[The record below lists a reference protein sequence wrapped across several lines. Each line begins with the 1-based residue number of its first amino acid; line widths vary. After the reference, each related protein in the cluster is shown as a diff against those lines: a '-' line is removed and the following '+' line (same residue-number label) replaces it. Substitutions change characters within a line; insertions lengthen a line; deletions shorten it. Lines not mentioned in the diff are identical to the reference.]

1 MDTFT
6 LLGFELSGSVQL
18 AAVFIAIISLVAN
31 ILLFVKADLPWWS
44 VFIPFYNIMT
54 GMKLIGRPAWHAFL
68 FFTPAAIYLFP
79 KTILEIAQSFGKNK
93 LSDYVLVLV
102 FNVFYILNLG
112 LSPDEEYVGP
122 AYKRRSINTN
132 NKLSTPEDMN
142 LA

>member
-102 FNVFYILNLG
+102 FNVFYILSLG
-112 LSPDEEYVGP
+112 LSPEEEYVGP
-122 AYKRRSINTN
+122 AYKRLSIKTN
-132 NKLSTPEDMN
+132 NKLSAPEDMN

>member
-122 AYKRRSINTN
+122 AYKRLSIKTN

>member
-1 MDTFT
+1 MEIFT
-6 LLGFELSGSVQL
+6 LLGFEISGAVQL
-18 AAVFIAIISLVAN
+18 ASIFIAIISVVGN

-54 GMKLIGRPAWHAFL
+54 GMKLIGRPTWHAFL

>member
-1 MDTFT
+1 MEIFT
-6 LLGFELSGSVQL
+6 LLGFEISGAVQL
-18 AAVFIAIISLVAN
+18 ASIFIAIISVVGN

-54 GMKLIGRPAWHAFL
+54 GMKLIGRPTWHAFL

-93 LSDYVLVLV
+93 LSDYVLALV

-112 LSPDEEYVGP
+112 LSPEEEYVGP

>member
-6 LLGFELSGSVQL
+6 LLGFELSGSIQL
-18 AAVFIAIISLVAN
+18 AAVFIAIISVVAN

-54 GMKLIGRPAWHAFL
+54 GMKLIGRPTWHAFL

-79 KTILEIAQSFGKNK
+79 KTILEIAQSFGKHK

-112 LSPDEEYVGP
+112 LSPDEQYVGP
-122 AYKRRSINTN
+122 AYKRLSMKTN

-142 LA
+142 IA

>member
-54 GMKLIGRPAWHAFL
+54 GMKLIGRPTWHAFL

-79 KTILEIAQSFGKNK
+79 KTILEIAQSFGKHK

-112 LSPDEEYVGP
+112 LSPDEQYVGP
-122 AYKRRSINTN
+122 AYKRLSMKTN

-142 LA
+142 IA

>member
-18 AAVFIAIISLVAN
+18 AAIFIVIISFVAN

-54 GMKLIGRPAWHAFL
+54 GMKLIGRPTWHAFL

-79 KTILEIAQSFGKNK
+79 KSILEIAQSFGKHK
-93 LSDYVLVLV
+93 LSDYIFALV

-122 AYKRRSINTN
+122 AYKRLSMKTKT
-132 NKLSTPEDMN
+132 KLSAPENIN

>member
-18 AAVFIAIISLVAN
+18 AAIFIVIISFVAN

-54 GMKLIGRPAWHAFL
+54 GMKLIGRPTWHAFL

-79 KTILEIAQSFGKNK
+79 KTILEIAQSFGKHK

-112 LSPDEEYVGP
+112 LSPDEQYVGP
-122 AYKRRSINTN
+122 AYKRLSMKTN

-142 LA
+142 IA

>member
-1 MDTFT
+1 METFT
-6 LLGFELSGSVQL
+6 LLGFEISGAVQL
-18 AAVFIAIISLVAN
+18 ASIFIAIISVVGN

-54 GMKLIGRPAWHAFL
+54 GMKLIGRPTWHAFL

>member
-18 AAVFIAIISLVAN
+18 AAVFIAIISVVAN

-54 GMKLIGRPAWHAFL
+54 GMKLIGRPTWHAFL

-79 KTILEIAQSFGKNK
+79 KTILEIAQSFGKHK
-93 LSDYVLVLV
+93 LSDYVLALV

-112 LSPDEEYVGP
+112 LSPEEEYVGP
-122 AYKRRSINTN
+122 AYKRLSIKTN
-132 NKLSTPEDMN
+132 NKLSAPEDMN

>member
-1 MDTFT
+1 METFT
-6 LLGFELSGSVQL
+6 LLGFEISGAVQL
-18 AAVFIAIISLVAN
+18 ASIFIAIISVVAN

-44 VFIPFYNIMT
+44 VFVPFYNIMT

-122 AYKRRSINTN
+122 AYKRLSIKTN

>member
-1 MDTFT
+1 MEIFT
-6 LLGFELSGSVQL
+6 LLGFEISGAVQL
-18 AAVFIAIISLVAN
+18 ASIFIAIISVVGN

-112 LSPDEEYVGP
+112 LSPEEEYVGP

>member
-1 MDTFT
+1 MEIFT
-6 LLGFELSGSVQL
+6 LLGFEISGAVQL
-18 AAVFIAIISLVAN
+18 ASIFIAIISVVAN

-54 GMKLIGRPAWHAFL
+54 GMKLIGRPTWHAFL

-79 KTILEIAQSFGKNK
+79 KTILEIAQSFGKHK

-112 LSPDEEYVGP
+112 LSPDEQYVGP
-122 AYKRRSINTN
+122 AYKRLSMKTN

-142 LA
+142 IA

>member
-6 LLGFELSGSVQL
+6 LLGFELSGSIQL
-18 AAVFIAIISLVAN
+18 AAVFIAIISVVAN

-54 GMKLIGRPAWHAFL
+54 GMKLIGRPTWHAFL

-79 KTILEIAQSFGKNK
+79 KSILEIAQSFGKHK
-93 LSDYVLVLV
+93 LSDYIFALV

-122 AYKRRSINTN
+122 AYKRLSMKTKT
-132 NKLSTPEDMN
+132 KLSAPENIN

>member
-1 MDTFT
+1 METFT
-6 LLGFELSGSVQL
+6 LLGFEISGAVQL
-18 AAVFIAIISLVAN
+18 ASIFIAIISVVAN

-112 LSPDEEYVGP
+112 LSPGEEYVGP
-122 AYKRRSINTN
+122 AYKRLSIKTN

>member
-112 LSPDEEYVGP
+112 LSPDEQYVGP
-122 AYKRRSINTN
+122 AYKRLSMKTN

-142 LA
+142 IA

>member
-18 AAVFIAIISLVAN
+18 AAIFIVIISFVAN

-54 GMKLIGRPAWHAFL
+54 GMKLIGRPTWHAFL

-112 LSPDEEYVGP
+112 LSPEEEYVGP
-122 AYKRRSINTN
+122 AYKRLSIKTN

>member
-54 GMKLIGRPAWHAFL
+54 GMKLIGRPTWHAFL

-112 LSPDEEYVGP
+112 LSPDDEYVGP

>member
-54 GMKLIGRPAWHAFL
+54 GMKLIGRPMWHAFL

>member
-6 LLGFELSGSVQL
+6 LLGFEISGAVQL
-18 AAVFIAIISLVAN
+18 ASIFIAIISVVAN

-54 GMKLIGRPAWHAFL
+54 GMKLIGRPTWHAFL

-112 LSPDEEYVGP
+112 LSPEEEYVGP
-122 AYKRRSINTN
+122 AYKRLSIKTN

>member
-1 MDTFT
+1 
-6 LLGFELSGSVQL
+6 
-18 AAVFIAIISLVAN
+18 
-31 ILLFVKADLPWWS
+31 
-44 VFIPFYNIMT
+44 MT
-54 GMKLIGRPAWHAFL
+54 GMKLIGRPTWHAFL

>member
-18 AAVFIAIISLVAN
+18 AAVFIAIISVVAN
-31 ILLFVKADLPWWS
+31 ILLFIKADLPWWS

-112 LSPDEEYVGP
+112 LSPEEEYVGP
-122 AYKRRSINTN
+122 AYKRQSIKTN
-132 NKLSTPEDMN
+132 KTLSTTEDMTV
-142 LA
+142 A

>member
-18 AAVFIAIISLVAN
+18 AAIFIVIISFVAN

-44 VFIPFYNIMT
+44 VFIPFYNIMN
-54 GMKLIGRPAWHAFL
+54 GMKLIGRPTWHAFL

-79 KTILEIAQSFGKNK
+79 KSILEIAQSFGKHK
-93 LSDYVLVLV
+93 LSDYIFALV

-112 LSPDEEYVGP
+112 LSPDEEYMGP
-122 AYKRRSINTN
+122 AYKRLSMKT
-132 NKLSTPEDMN
+132 KLSAPENIN

>member
-18 AAVFIAIISLVAN
+18 AAVFIAIISVVAN

-44 VFIPFYNIMT
+44 VFVPFYNIMT
-54 GMKLIGRPAWHAFL
+54 GMKLIGRPTWHAFL

-79 KTILEIAQSFGKNK
+79 KTILEIAQSFGKDK
-93 LSDYVLVLV
+93 MSDYIFALF
-102 FNVFYILNLG
+102 FNVFYILSLG
-112 LSPDEEYVGP
+112 LSPEEEYVGP
-122 AYKRRSINTN
+122 AYKRVTLKTN
-132 NKLSTPEDMN
+132 NKLSATEDMN